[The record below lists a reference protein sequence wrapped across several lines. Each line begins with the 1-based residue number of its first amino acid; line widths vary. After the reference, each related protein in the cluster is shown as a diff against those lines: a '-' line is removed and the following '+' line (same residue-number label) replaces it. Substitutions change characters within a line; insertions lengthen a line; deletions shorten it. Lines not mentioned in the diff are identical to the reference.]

1 MIIHYNE
8 IENFNK
14 TISNLL
20 EQKIPIPQNFFNG
33 NLSAIFDENDKNLYI
48 ASLMIDNMFR
58 LNFIEEEHQ
67 TIKCSFPSFST
78 RINIFYLYPANINIK
93 DSQCIEICTFQ
104 ENIKKMFYFLLK
116 SYDKTDVF

>member
-48 ASLMIDNMFR
+48 
-58 LNFIEEEHQ
+58 
-67 TIKCSFPSFST
+67 
-78 RINIFYLYPANINIK
+78 
-93 DSQCIEICTFQ
+93 DS
-104 ENIKKMFYFLLK
+104 KK
-116 SYDKTDVF
+116 